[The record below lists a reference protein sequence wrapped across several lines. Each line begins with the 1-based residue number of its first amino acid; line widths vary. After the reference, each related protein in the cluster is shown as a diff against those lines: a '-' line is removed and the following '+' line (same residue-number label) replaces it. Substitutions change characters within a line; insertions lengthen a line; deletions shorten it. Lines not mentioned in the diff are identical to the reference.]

1 MVKSSDKLGNI
12 DVYDAGG
19 KLIMKTSVAQKE
31 FLLDASV
38 LPAGVY
44 IIRAEN
50 SGNVR
55 SRKIIR

>member
-1 MVKSSDKLGNI
+1 
-12 DVYDAGG
+12 
-19 KLIMKTSVAQKE
+19 MKAFVAQKE
-31 FLLDASV
+31 FLLDLSV
-38 LPAGVY
+38 LPSGVY

>member
-1 MVKSSDKLGNI
+1 MR
-12 DVYDAGG
+12 
-19 KLIMKTSVAQKE
+19 TFVAQKE
-31 FLLDASV
+31 FLLDALV